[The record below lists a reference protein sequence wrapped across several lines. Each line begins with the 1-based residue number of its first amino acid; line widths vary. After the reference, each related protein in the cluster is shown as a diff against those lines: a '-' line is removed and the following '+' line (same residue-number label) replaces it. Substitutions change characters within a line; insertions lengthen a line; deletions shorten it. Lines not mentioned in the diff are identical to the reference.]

1 MMTITI
7 MMVEITLTVQ
17 EFWFCV
23 LFTHS
28 VPTCDELSIIQK
40 QSLVSSRE
48 SQLIY
53 RSVKKF

>member
-1 MMTITI
+1 MMTIL
-7 MMVEITLTVQ
+7 MVEITLTVQ

-28 VPTCDELSIIQK
+28 VPTCEELSLILK
-40 QSLVSSRE
+40 QSFVSRWE

-53 RSVKKF
+53 SLMF